1 MKKSHRMALS
11 QAQRG
16 NTNAAKPEGT
26 VRQSFLVAR
35 CFQSD
40 KGAWC
45 GAAKKA
51 ETAGDLKELR
61 KGKRVKSV
69 LVAWVILTLNRAADK
84 QNTPEE
90 RAARQEAEADRK
102 AAEAQATAGKLS
114 AI

>member
-45 GAAKKA
+45 EAAKKA
-51 ETAGDLKELR
+51 EAAGDLKELR
-61 KGKRVKSV
+61 KGSRAKSV
-69 LVAWVILTLNRAADK
+69 LIAWVTRTLNRAADK

-90 RAARQEAEADRK
+90 REARQRAEAERI
-102 AAEAQATAGKLS
+102 AAESAQAS
-114 AI
+114 AA